1 MSVIVLAMRIIEIVK
16 NYLILKLWFEFR
28 IRPSNELSEALD
40 RIEAARSKPVAFA
53 VRANVSFFGVPC
65 DDCPASGN
73 QVTFEGKINLLV
85 KVNLDT
91 KLTRTGFWSWH
102 PMPRKIP
109 IPGDFS
115 I

>member
-1 MSVIVLAMRIIEIVK
+1 M
-16 NYLILKLWFEFR
+16 
-28 IRPSNELSEALD
+28 SEALD

-85 KVNLDT
+85 NFT
-91 KLTRTGFWSWH
+91 MTGFFNGSDFLRRT
-102 PMPRKIP
+102 PPRPDEIAAQTLLEDIVK
-109 IPGDFS
+109 GLGCSFS
-115 I
+115 VLSMVADNRKYRKNRK